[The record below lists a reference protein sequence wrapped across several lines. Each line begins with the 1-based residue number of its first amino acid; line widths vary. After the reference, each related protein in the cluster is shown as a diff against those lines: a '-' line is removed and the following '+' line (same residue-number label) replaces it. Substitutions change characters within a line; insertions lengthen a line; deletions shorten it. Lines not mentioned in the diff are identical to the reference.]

1 MRNLKIAIDIDGV
14 IVDLVTAMLPLL
26 SKACG
31 RPVHHE
37 DIYCFDIGKALNIE
51 SKMQYIWDQVY
62 HSDILQTAPPI
73 KGAIMGLDKLS
84 NHEIWL
90 VTHRPKWTQQDT
102 ELWLKEKKIKYHRL
116 EFVRST
122 KKLSVGPDFDVF
134 LEDNLEQA
142 CAIAEAGIQ
151 AILLSHP
158 WNTCTTLPEKCIRV
172 SDWDAI
178 TRQMYIFASRS

>member
-1 MRNLKIAIDIDGV
+1 MKNLKLAIDIDGV
-14 IVDLVTAMLPLL
+14 IVDLVAAMLPLL
-26 SKACG
+26 SEACG
-31 RPVHHE
+31 RPIRHE

-51 SKMQYIWDQVY
+51 SKMQYIWDKVY
-62 HSDILQTAPPI
+62 SGNILQTAPPI
-73 KGAIMGLDKLS
+73 KGAIIGLDQIS

-90 VTHRPKWTQQDT
+90 VTHRPKLAQKDT
-102 ELWLKEKKIKYHRL
+102 ELWLDEKKIKYHRL

-122 KKLSVGPDFDVF
+122 KKLSVGLDFDVF

-142 CAIAEAGIQ
+142 CAIAEAGIP

-178 TRQMYIFASRS
+178 ARQIDILGSRS